1 MNKCLPKEFV
11 IQERGRVFK
20 PDSTFARR
28 VVDQIKPIA
37 RTTGLIWDYIPSFA
51 RPIVA
56 LTTVLLFALIS
67 FHMIFPAP
75 LPAGNVGIVDEY
87 LGADAVPADEW
98 LYRYAEPPEGEDLLI
113 EISVAE
119 GLQ

>member
-1 MNKCLPKEFV
+1 MNEILPEEFLL
-11 IQERGRVFK
+11 QARRRVFK
-20 PDSTFARR
+20 PDAAFVRR
-28 VVDQIKPIA
+28 VVEQIKPVA
-37 RTTGLIWDYIPSFA
+37 RPVGLIWDYVPAFA

-56 LTTVLLFALIS
+56 LMTVFLLALIS
-67 FHMIFPAP
+67 FHMVFPAP
-75 LPAGNVGIVDEY
+75 LPAGDVGIVDEY

-119 GLQ
+119 GL